1 MIPNTLPQ
9 SLVDNPRLDQW
20 IGFEAPGTV
29 RLCTGKVEIGQGV
42 LTALAQIAAEE
53 LDIVPARLRIVSG
66 NTGQSPAEG
75 YTAGSFSIEIGGGS
89 VRLAAA
95 EARLTA
101 LERAA
106 QRLGADIAEL
116 SVADGKILRKGQVT
130 GLDYWAI
137 APDLDFSVKV
147 TGRAPVKRRADYK
160 IVGQSLP
167 RIDLAEKIYGQG
179 FIHDMAP
186 AGVVHARVLHQPW
199 PGAIP
204 SKLDATDVAK
214 AANGAIEIVQRHH
227 FVAVTGRDE
236 AAVLRAHAAAERR
249 IAWSGARQEPNNAPQ
264 LLRSLPAVDRT
275 IDHPGKPAA
284 SKAVRRH
291 EAIYTKPY
299 IAHASIAPS
308 CGLARLDGGKLT
320 VWTHSQG
327 VMPLRGAMA
336 RGLKMDPANIT
347 LIHTHGAG
355 CYGHNGADDAAF
367 DAAVIA
373 CERPGET
380 IRVVWTRH
388 DELATSPLG
397 SAMVVQISAGL
408 DASGRPADWTHE
420 LWSGPHGQRPGASGN
435 INILSAAALPDQPE
449 LKPVQDVPDA
459 SGGGGVRNA
468 ILLYDLPPQKIIHHM
483 IPEMPLRVS
492 SMRGLGAF
500 ANITALESFVDEL
513 AEMAGVDPVA
523 YRLNMTS
530 DPRMR
535 RVIERAASMAH
546 WRERGPAGT
555 GKGRGFAF
563 SRYKNRAGYLAI
575 AVDVE
580 VAEEV
585 RFVKAWCAVD
595 AGLVINPDGMRNQI
609 EGGILQA
616 ASWAL
621 KEAFQP
627 PEPGTAMTWDNY
639 PILTFSELPELDI
652 ELMDSGDN
660 PALGVG
666 EVAHGPTG
674 AALANAVAHAL
685 GLRIRDVPLTRERIA
700 AAALAA
706 P

>member
-1 MIPNTLPQ
+1 MIPNALPQ
-9 SLVDNPRLDQW
+9 SLIDNPRLGQW

-29 RLCTGKVEIGQGV
+29 RLSTGKVEIGQGV

-53 LDIVPARLRIVSG
+53 LDIAPSRLRIVSG

-75 YTAGSFSIEIGGGS
+75 YTAGSFSIEVGGGS

-95 EARLTA
+95 EARLAA

-106 QRLGADIAEL
+106 QKLGADVAEL
-116 SVADGKILRKGQVT
+116 SVADGAILRKGQAT

-137 APDLDFSVKV
+137 ATDLDFSVKV

-160 IVGQSLP
+160 IVGKSLP
-167 RIDLAEKIYGQG
+167 RIDLAEKIHGRG

-199 PGAIP
+199 PGAIS
-204 SKLDATDVAK
+204 SKLDAADVAK
-214 AANGAIEIVQRHH
+214 AARGVVEIVQRHH
-227 FVAVTGRDE
+227 FVAVVGRDE
-236 AAVLRAHAAAERR
+236 AAVVRAHAAAERR
-249 IAWSGARQEPNNAPQ
+249 IAWSGARREPNSQPE
-264 LLRSLPAVDRT
+264 LLRSLPTIDRT
-275 IDHPGKPAA
+275 IEHPGKAA
-284 SKAVRRH
+284 AAKAVRRH
-291 EAIYTKPY
+291 DAVYTKPY

-308 CGLARLDGGKLT
+308 CGLARFEAGKLT

-327 VMPLRGAMA
+327 VVPLRGAMA
-336 RGLKMDPANIT
+336 RGLKMEPGDIT
-347 LIHTHGAG
+347 VIHAHGAG

-373 CERPGET
+373 CARPGET
-380 IRVVWTRH
+380 IRVLWTRH
-388 DELATSPLG
+388 DELAASPLG
-397 SAMVVQISAGL
+397 SAMVVKISAGL
-408 DASGRPADWTHE
+408 DADGRPTDWTNE

-435 INILSAAALPDQPE
+435 INILSAFALPDQPE
-449 LKPVQDVPDA
+449 LKVAQDVPDA

-468 ILLYDLPPQKIIHHM
+468 ILLYDLPPQRIIHHM
-483 IPEMPLRVS
+483 IPDMPLRVS

-513 AEMAGVDPVA
+513 AEIGGVDPVK

-530 DPRMR
+530 DPRIR
-535 RVIERAASMAH
+535 RVIERAASMAQ

-563 SRYKNRAGYLAI
+563 SRYKNRAGYLAL

-580 VAEEV
+580 VAEKV
-585 RFVKAWCAVD
+585 RFVKGWCAVD
-595 AGLVINPDGMRNQI
+595 AGLVINPDGLRSQV

-627 PEPGTAMTWDNY
+627 PEAGDAMTWDNY
-639 PILTFSELPELDI
+639 PILTFSELPELEI
-652 ELMDSGDN
+652 ELVDGGDN

-685 GLRIRDVPLTRERIA
+685 GLRIRNLPLTRERIA